1 MDIIVVGLGEV
12 GKYITSVLVGEGNNV
27 TVVDRAP
34 AALAAVEES
43 MDVLAWRGNGA
54 SLRALEETRAAQADL
69 VISTSARMKAN
80 TRVYNGRAW
89 RSARHCTRIKPGTHA
104 Q

>member
-1 MDIIVVGLGEV
+1 M
-12 GKYITSVLVGEGNNV
+12 

-69 VISTSARMKAN
+69 VISTSSEDESNILASIMAKELGAR
-80 TRVYNGRAW
+80 RVI
-89 RSARHCTRIKPGTHA
+89 ARVSNREHA